1 MNFDEVKV
9 SFLRWGLFLE
19 PRIRYAISLIVLET
33 GIILWREAE
42 GGKLTVMNY
51 AIGAKQKP

>member
-19 PRIRYAISLIVLET
+19 RISYAISLIVLET

-51 AIGAKQKP
+51 AIGAKQKS